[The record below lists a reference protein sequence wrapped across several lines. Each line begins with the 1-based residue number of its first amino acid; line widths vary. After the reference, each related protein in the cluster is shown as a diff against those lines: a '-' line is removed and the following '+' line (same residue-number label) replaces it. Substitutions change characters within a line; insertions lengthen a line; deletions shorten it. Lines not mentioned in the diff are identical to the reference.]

1 MQRTVSFLLLT
12 IMDVRFYTPTPQ
24 PRSCPQGLHIHE
36 LMLLVAVIILPE
48 RNFPK
53 AARMQTPPSPIP
65 PPPIEKDRDYGPY
78 LKPPQQDRLVMSS
91 PDLHLD
97 VSSGSGKGR
106 PNRKHALMT
115 QLASIKHWFLDS
127 AKRATSPN
135 SKNQA
140 LQQNGGHS
148 NHIYQQFQHTNSRT
162 SNSSRRNSRGSTIYA
177 VSHRGTPPPKRN
189 SLSPQPLTPHASYR
203 RLSGRG
209 LGGRTSTSSS
219 VSSIRSFHNKTHS
232 KASSTSS
239 ASLNSIT
246 MKSPRSPRSSIKV
259 LPSTP
264 TTSTFPSH
272 VRVVRSTGY
281 NEAAVLTTGIAFA
294 KRKKS
299 PFKGPTLTNGSAGK
313 RDGNSAGSRNQE
325 RKRSRGNII
334 EEEDEDVE
342 EVSEFVGPGELDAEE
357 GSDDDDTLRGR
368 HG

>member
-1 MQRTVSFLLLT
+1 M
-12 IMDVRFYTPTPQ
+12 
-24 PRSCPQGLHIHE
+24 
-36 LMLLVAVIILPE
+36 LVAVIILPE
-48 RNFPK
+48 RNFSKSP
-53 AARMQTPPSPIP
+53 RVQTPPSPTP

-135 SKNQA
+135 SKSQA
-140 LQQNGGHS
+140 LQQTGSQHS
-148 NHIYQQFQHTNSRT
+148 NHLYTQFQHQTNSRN
-162 SNSSRRNSRGSTIYA
+162 SNGGARRNSRGNYA
-177 VSHRGTPPPKRN
+177 ISHRGTPPPKRN

-203 RLSGRG
+203 RSSGRG

-272 VRVVRSTGY
+272 VRVVRSSGY
-281 NEAAVLTTGIAFA
+281 NEAAVLSTGVAFA

-299 PFKGPTLTNGSAGK
+299 PFKGPTLTMGSAGK

-342 EVSEFVGPGELDAEE
+342 EVSEFVGPGELEEE
-357 GSDDDDTLRGR
+357 GADSDDDDTLRGR